1 MPASLLSC
9 RNLLRFLTLRSYIYA
24 EKLKPENTIMPHQNI
39 ITGNSED
46 EVWKIIA
53 EQLNDKK
60 DDLDY
65 TAQFN
70 TTSHC
75 VTLDID
81 IHPDRGEED
90 EKPLTSF
97 SVQLPDETS
106 FRFKIQKQGLKHE
119 IGKLF
124 GMQDVIIGNREF
136 DKKFLIQSNDV
147 EKVKEVLSDD
157 RVYSELLKHPVVD
170 FKIRERKIGAN
181 KEIVLGL
188 DLEGG
193 ITEPDKLKKA
203 FQPFKAV
210 LSHLG

>member
-1 MPASLLSC
+1 
-9 RNLLRFLTLRSYIYA
+9 
-24 EKLKPENTIMPHQNI
+24 MPHQNI

-53 EQLNDKK
+53 DQLNEKK
-60 DDLDY
+60 DNLDY

-70 TTSHC
+70 TATHC

-119 IGKLF
+119 IAKLF
-124 GMQDVIIGNREF
+124 GMQDVVIGDREF
-136 DKKFLIQSNDV
+136 DKKFLIQTNDV
-147 EKVKEVLSDD
+147 DKVKEVLSDD
-157 RVYSELLKHPVVD
+157 RVHSELLKHPVVD

-193 ITEPDKLKKA
+193 ITEPERLQSA

-210 LSHLG
+210 LGYLG